1 MSTGQIYNFS
11 QVAAHLAP
19 LFSITAVLS
28 GFFYALTQVM
38 AFCFYGRFGLF
49 PVYLQPF
56 LQVYPACAGVTPAR
70 ALDLFI
76 RATFQTIVIKNYK
89 PISYAKSI

>member
-38 AFCFYGRFGLF
+38 AFYFCGLFGLF

-56 LQVYPACAGVTPAR
+56 LQVYPACAGVTPAQ

-76 RATFQTIVIKNYK
+76 RATFQTIALNRL
-89 PISYAKSI
+89 KSMICN